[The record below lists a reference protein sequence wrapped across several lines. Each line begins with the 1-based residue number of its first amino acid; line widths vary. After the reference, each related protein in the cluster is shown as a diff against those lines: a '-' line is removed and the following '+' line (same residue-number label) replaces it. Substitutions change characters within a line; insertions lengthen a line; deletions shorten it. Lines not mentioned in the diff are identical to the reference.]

1 MRSVIKIIWKM
12 DPTRM
17 ILAVAVAV
25 VTGIVPFFYV
35 TAYAHFIGSAESFL
49 GQQGM
54 GTFLSI
60 LIQFLVFGLFNFLG
74 QTVLNYLCQE
84 IQITLQAGISRE
96 VLQKVNRLPYA
107 MLEQKEQQDNI
118 YRMLHSASGEM
129 SAGLMALFMLL
140 RLVINVISVFLM
152 LVQFSLWVGF
162 VLILA
167 FIPMILAAVKNGEED
182 YSAFVEVEKAERWM
196 QYFQSV
202 LLQKKYAAE
211 LRMYDC
217 AGFFREKW
225 KDEYENMSGSFLR
238 TKRKMYFRVKKNS
251 LFFQIPIFALLFY
264 MGYLAQSQ
272 QLDGEYFSALVSQ
285 ILLIGSS
292 LSWSLV
298 SVLSALQ
305 RCRLSMKAYD
315 GFMAERE
322 ERQEE
327 GEKLR
332 EPIREIRFE
341 DVSFHYPQCEE
352 QVLSHMSFTMNAGK
366 KYALVGE
373 NGAGKSTV
381 IKLILGLYDDYDGN
395 IYINGVERRRISNL
409 YEQVA
414 VVFQDFAQYEMTLEE
429 NLTLGNSCE
438 EKRKHLDRWMR
449 MLWQEEEIHR
459 VFPKGY
465 ETELGY
471 LGKTGK
477 DLSGGQWQ
485 RIALVRALLRKGNFY
500 ILDEPTAA
508 LDPMAE
514 AELYQNFQ
522 RMMEHHG
529 GIIITHRLGAAKLS
543 DEILLIDHGS
553 IKEQGT
559 HEELMQEQGSYF
571 AMFQAQGGLYQ

>member
-1 MRSVIKIIWKM
+1 M
-12 DPTRM
+12 
-17 ILAVAVAV
+17 
-25 VTGIVPFFYV
+25 
-35 TAYAHFIGSAESFL
+35 
-49 GQQGM
+49 
-54 GTFLSI
+54 
-60 LIQFLVFGLFNFLG
+60 IQFLVFGLFNFLG

-84 IQITLQAGISRE
+84 MQITLQVGISRE

-182 YSAFVEVEKAERWM
+182 YSAFVEVEKAERRM

-305 RCRLSMKAYD
+305 RCQLSMKAYD
-315 GFMAERE
+315 GFMAAGE
-322 ERQEE
+322 EKQEE

-381 IKLILGLYDDYDGN
+381 IKLILGLYDDYEGN

-429 NLTLGNSCE
+429 NLTLGNSSE
-438 EKRKHLDRWMR
+438 EKRRHLDQWMR
-449 MLWQEEEIHR
+449 MLWQEEEIRR

-471 LGKTGK
+471 LGETGK

-522 RMMEHHG
+522 RMMEDHG

-559 HEELMQEQGSYF
+559 HEELMQDQGSYF

>member
-167 FIPMILAAVKNGEED
+167 FIPMVLAAVKNGEED

-211 LRMYDC
+211 LRMYCLLYTSD
-217 AGFFREKW
+217 AA
-225 KDEYENMSGSFLR
+225 DEL
-238 TKRKMYFRVKKNS
+238 
-251 LFFQIPIFALLFY
+251 
-264 MGYLAQSQ
+264 
-272 QLDGEYFSALVSQ
+272 
-285 ILLIGSS
+285 
-292 LSWSLV
+292 
-298 SVLSALQ
+298 
-305 RCRLSMKAYD
+305 
-315 GFMAERE
+315 
-322 ERQEE
+322 
-327 GEKLR
+327 
-332 EPIREIRFE
+332 
-341 DVSFHYPQCEE
+341 
-352 QVLSHMSFTMNAGK
+352 
-366 KYALVGE
+366 
-373 NGAGKSTV
+373 
-381 IKLILGLYDDYDGN
+381 
-395 IYINGVERRRISNL
+395 
-409 YEQVA
+409 
-414 VVFQDFAQYEMTLEE
+414 
-429 NLTLGNSCE
+429 
-438 EKRKHLDRWMR
+438 
-449 MLWQEEEIHR
+449 
-459 VFPKGY
+459 
-465 ETELGY
+465 
-471 LGKTGK
+471 
-477 DLSGGQWQ
+477 
-485 RIALVRALLRKGNFY
+485 
-500 ILDEPTAA
+500 
-508 LDPMAE
+508 
-514 AELYQNFQ
+514 
-522 RMMEHHG
+522 
-529 GIIITHRLGAAKLS
+529 
-543 DEILLIDHGS
+543 
-553 IKEQGT
+553 
-559 HEELMQEQGSYF
+559 
-571 AMFQAQGGLYQ
+571 